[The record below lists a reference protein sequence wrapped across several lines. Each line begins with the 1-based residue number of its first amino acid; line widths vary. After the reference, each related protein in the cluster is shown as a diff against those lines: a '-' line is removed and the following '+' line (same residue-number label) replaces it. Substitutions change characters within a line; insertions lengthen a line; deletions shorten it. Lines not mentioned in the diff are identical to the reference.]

1 MTSPSPNVS
10 ELLRLGRRMRRHRGA
25 FAVLGA
31 SLVIAGAVTVAFPY
45 LSPVVI
51 GVMAG
56 WLLWLGGAVMIGVTL
71 LVGARRS
78 IAAALL
84 ASLVA
89 IAAGAFMLANPMA
102 GAVAV
107 TLLLAAVLMFEG
119 AFELVLAF
127 DLRPWRVW
135 RWLIASAAASALGGL
150 AILAGAADT
159 RLAMAWTFG
168 LALATSGAAM
178 LAMASPRRRR
188 SYSAKRRASSAMS
201 WAGGSPRMPS
211 R

>member
-1 MTSPSPNVS
+1 MTSPSPNAS
-10 ELLRLGRRMRRHRGA
+10 ELLRLGRRMRRHSGM
-25 FAVLGA
+25 FAVLGG
-31 SLVIAGAVTVAFPY
+31 SLIVAGSVSVAFPY

-51 GVMAG
+51 GALAG
-56 WLLWLGGAVMIGVTL
+56 WLLWLVGAVMIGVTL
-71 LVGARRS
+71 LVGARGS
-78 IAAALL
+78 LGAALL

-89 IAAGAFMLANPMA
+89 IGAGAFMLANPMA
-102 GAVAV
+102 GAFAV
-107 TLLLAAVLMFEG
+107 TLLLAAVLIFEG

-135 RWLIASAAASALGGL
+135 RWLIGSATASALGGL
-150 AILAGAADT
+150 AILAGAADS

-168 LALATSGAAM
+168 LALTTSGAAM
-178 LAMASPRRRR
+178 LAMAFPRRRR

-211 R
+211 T